1 MLTLFD
7 THAHFPNDFG
17 APSDDFPAFELK
29 FMAVGGSPEL
39 NESAV
44 AAPTPYK
51 ALGYDRDQVDAPRA
65 PIDYAGVDAVG
76 EIGLDYHYSPGTRTR
91 QIALFEEQLQ
101 LAADLDKPVV
111 IHTRE
116 ADEDTLG
123 CLKNIRARG
132 IIHSFTGG
140 PAFCR
145 ALLDLGFMISYSG
158 IVTFRAADNVRE
170 TARFVPDD
178 RILVETDSP
187 YLAPVPLRGRP
198 NRPEY
203 VYHVAKF
210 LAGLRGTNLD
220 DFAALTVRN
229 ALSTLCSS
237 PS

>member
-17 APSDDFPAFELK
+17 APADDLPAFELK
-29 FMAVGGSPEL
+29 FMAVGGSAEL
-39 NESAV
+39 NASAL
-44 AAPTPYK
+44 AAPTPYR
-51 ALGYDRDQVDAPRA
+51 ALGYDRDQLDAERA
-65 PIDYAGVDAVG
+65 PIDYANINAVG
-76 EIGLDYHYSPGTRTR
+76 EIGLDYHYSPETRVR
-91 QIALFEEQLQ
+91 QLKLFEEQLQ
-101 LAADLDKPVV
+101 LAADLDKPVI

-116 ADEDTLG
+116 ADDDTLG
-123 CLKNIRARG
+123 CLKNIPARG

-140 PAFCR
+140 PRFCR

-170 TARFVPDD
+170 TALFVPDD

-210 LAGLRGTNLD
+210 LAGLRGTSLEN
-220 DFAALTVRN
+220 FAALTVRN
-229 ALSTLCSS
+229 ALSTLCIS